1 MKVQQ
6 ISFDRYSHMWVVM
19 DNGFIYK
26 HIEPGGPDGG
36 EDYWVEHN
44 IVEEIKESQKKELEK
59 KKTT

>member
-1 MKVQQ
+1 MKIQQ

-19 DNGFIYK
+19 DNGFIY
-26 HIEPGGPDGG
+26 ERVMPDGAD
-36 EDYWVEHN
+36 DYWVVRN